1 MYSTLG
7 KTIFQETFAKEG
19 KRICLSELKRIVEK
33 LGGCEKNT
41 ILHLT
46 THTDP
51 PNSIGQKKLKRGKER
66 ERKEKRGKERG
77 KNKEGKRE
85 GRKKRERE
93 TEEKRGKER
102 GKKKEGKRKGGKREG
117 INRKTEKMKRER
129 EEKRG
134 KEIGKKKSVVEKD
147 IREKRDSEPSLTTP
161 ASKFELCNRIS
172 SRKRKLS
179 I

>member
-1 MYSTLG
+1 MLG

-51 PNSIGQKKLKRGKER
+51 SNSIGQKKLKRGKER
-66 ERKEKRGKERG
+66 EREEKRGKERG

-93 TEEKRGKER
+93 
-102 GKKKEGKRKGGKREG
+102 
-117 INRKTEKMKRER
+117 R

-134 KEIGKKKSVVEKD
+134 KEKGRKKRGNKQKNREN
-147 IREKRDSEPSLTTP
+147 EKREGRKKRERDREE
-161 ASKFELCNRIS
+161 KECGRERH
-172 SRKRKLS
+172 SRKT
-179 I
+179 

>member
-1 MYSTLG
+1 MLG

-93 TEEKRGKER
+93 
-102 GKKKEGKRKGGKREG
+102 
-117 INRKTEKMKRER
+117 R

-134 KEIGKKKSVVEKD
+134 KEKGRKKRGNKQKNRENEK
-147 IREKRDSEPSLTTP
+147 REGRKKRERDREEKECGRERHSRKRDSAPSLTTP
-161 ASKFELCNRIS
+161 AGKFELCNRIS